1 MLDLAKRR
9 YGPRLDYVA
18 AEGWMRNICLKG
30 PMVFL
35 PIRSSDAFLV
45 AMLAC
50 VPWIP
55 GEFECNVIMVCAE
68 EGAHWQAIGLARA
81 SVVWAQRRKC
91 AEWRISS
98 ETDSSIESIAKR
110 LGAEELTHRYRLRL

>member
-9 YGPRLDYVA
+9 YSDRLDFVS

-35 PIRSSDAFLV
+35 PIRSDDAFLV
-45 AMLAC
+45 AMIAC
-50 VPWIP
+50 VPWLP
-55 GEFECNVIMVCAE
+55 GDWECNVIMVCAE

-81 SVVWAQRRKC
+81 SIVWAKKRNC
-91 AEWRISS
+91 VEWRISS
-98 ETDSSIESIAKR
+98 ETDSSIESIAAR
-110 LGAEELTHRYRLRL
+110 VGAEELTHRYRLRL